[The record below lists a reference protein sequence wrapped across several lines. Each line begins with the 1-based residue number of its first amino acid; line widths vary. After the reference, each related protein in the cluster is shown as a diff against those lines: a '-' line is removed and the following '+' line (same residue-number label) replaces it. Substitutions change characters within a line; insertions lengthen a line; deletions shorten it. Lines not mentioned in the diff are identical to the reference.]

1 MSGDDMAVYIANLG
15 DYVEGG
21 VKGAWFHFPLDEEEI
36 AERIGLNGRYEEYVI
51 HDSENFPCE
60 LEEYTSIEEL
70 NRIYELIQDFPEEVL
85 DNLDDFISY
94 YGDLEELADH
104 IGDIICY
111 SRCETMEDVAY
122 QKIYEENVLGEIPP
136 AFFHY
141 IDCEAYGR
149 DIEIQDYFVKT
160 RYGMCEI
167 KR

>member
-1 MSGDDMAVYIANLG
+1 MKNTLSMTAKTY
-15 DYVEGG
+15 
-21 VKGAWFHFPLDEEEI
+21 
-36 AERIGLNGRYEEYVI
+36 
-51 HDSENFPCE
+51 PCE

-70 NRIYELIQDFPEEVL
+70 NRIYEMIQDFPEEVL

-111 SRCETMEDVAY
+111 SGVKLWLMWRIRRFMKKMYLEKY
-122 QKIYEENVLGEIPP
+122 HLP
-136 AFFHY
+136 FFHY

>member
-1 MSGDDMAVYIANLG
+1 MKKATNLK
-15 DYVEGG
+15 VLIIFKQPHCMEMTNR
-21 VKGAWFHFPLDEEEI
+21 L
-36 AERIGLNGRYEEYVI
+36 
-51 HDSENFPCE
+51 
-60 LEEYTSIEEL
+60 EEL
-70 NRIYELIQDFPEEVL
+70 NRIYEMIQDFPEEVL

-104 IGDIICY
+104 IDDIICY
-111 SRCETMEDVAY
+111 SGCETMADVAY

>member
-1 MSGDDMAVYIANLG
+1 MLDDMAVFIENLG
-15 DYVEGG
+15 VHVEGG
-21 VKGAWFHFPLDEEEI
+21 TTGAWFRFPLNEEEI
-36 AERIGLNGRYEEYVI
+36 AERIGLNTQYEEYAI
-51 HDSENFPCE
+51 HDTENFPCDV
-60 LEEYTSIEEL
+60 EEYTSIEEL
-70 NRIYELIQDFPEEVL
+70 NRIYELIQEFPEEVL
-85 DNLDDFISY
+85 DNLNDFISY
-94 YGDLEELADH
+94 YGDIEELADH

-111 SRCETMEDVAY
+111 SGCETMEDVAY

-160 RYGMCEI
+160 KYGMCEI

>member
-1 MSGDDMAVYIANLG
+1 MSVDDMAVYIANLG

-21 VKGAWFHFPLDEEEI
+21 VKGAWFRFPLNEEEI
-36 AERIGLNGRYEEYVI
+36 RERIGLNGRYEEYA
-51 HDSENFPCE
+51 NFPCE

-104 IGDIICY
+104 IDDIICY
-111 SRCETMEDVAY
+111 SGCETMADVAY

-149 DIEIQDYFVKT
+149 DIEIEDYFIET